1 MTSCLGCVIK
11 ITKNRGDKIMRINLV
26 TAVVL
31 GGGLLISSC
40 GDQVW
45 CGENG
50 CGSDSN
56 ANRDRSTRAAPMNIQ
71 NGSILKN
78 ML

>member
-1 MTSCLGCVIK
+1 M
-11 ITKNRGDKIMRINLV
+11 MRTFKV

-31 GGGLLISSC
+31 GILLLSGC

-50 CGSDSN
+50 CAGQKGGNVTSGQTGLVTAVDHSFH
-56 ANRDRSTRAAPMNIQ
+56 
-71 NGSILKN
+71 
-78 ML
+78 

>member
-1 MTSCLGCVIK
+1 M
-11 ITKNRGDKIMRINLV
+11 MRTLRV

-31 GGGLLISSC
+31 GILLLSGC

-50 CGSDSN
+50 CAGQKGGNITSGQT
-56 ANRDRSTRAAPMNIQ
+56 ALVTAAYN
-71 NGSILKN
+71 LFH
-78 ML
+78 

>member
-1 MTSCLGCVIK
+1 MMKTFQ
-11 ITKNRGDKIMRINLV
+11 V

-31 GGGLLISSC
+31 GMLLLSGC

-50 CGSDSN
+50 CAGQKGGNVTSGQT
-56 ANRDRSTRAAPMNIQ
+56 ALVAAADP
-71 NGSILKN
+71 LFH
-78 ML
+78 